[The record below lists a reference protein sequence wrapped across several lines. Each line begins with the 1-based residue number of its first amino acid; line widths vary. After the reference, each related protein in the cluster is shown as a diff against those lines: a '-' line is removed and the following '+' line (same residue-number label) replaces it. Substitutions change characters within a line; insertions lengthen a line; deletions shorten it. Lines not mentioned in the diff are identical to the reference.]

1 MDAFFVTQL
10 LTKPAENFDQLTPVA
25 VAKSGDTKVVVVE
38 KKKEGFSFMKLIQLI
53 LSVGISLYATYLSW
67 SCSAGEHMFIRI
79 LSAIFAWL
87 FGVIYILYFA
97 LFRSASCRIA

>member
-1 MDAFFVTQL
+1 MDAFFLTQA
-10 LTKPAENFDQLTPVA
+10 LTKPSENFDQLTPIA
-25 VAKSGDTKVVVVE
+25 VGKTKDTKVVVVE
-38 KKKEGFSFMKLIQLI
+38 KKSGFSFMKLIQLI
-53 LSVGISLYATYLSW
+53 LSVCISVYAAYLSW

-97 LFRSASCRIA
+97 MFRSASCKIM